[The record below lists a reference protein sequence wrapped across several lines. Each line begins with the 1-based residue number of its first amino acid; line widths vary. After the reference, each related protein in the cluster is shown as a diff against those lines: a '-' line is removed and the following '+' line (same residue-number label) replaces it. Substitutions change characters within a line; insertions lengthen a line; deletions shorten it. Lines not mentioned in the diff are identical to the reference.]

1 MIAMALIIRD
11 RQTFI
16 ALRARRQGYRIAS
29 EILNPP
35 VKVEQ
40 VPYQPK
46 APIDPSVFRT
56 EWVRRRFA
64 PYGPIQQ
71 VLAWTA
77 LVVLLAYI
85 VFIVVSFGHWR

>member
-1 MIAMALIIRD
+1 MIVMALIIRD

-35 VKVEQ
+35 VKRDQ
-40 VPYQPK
+40 PAYQPK
-46 APIDPSVFRT
+46 TPIDPSVFRT
-56 EWVRRRFA
+56 EWARRRFA
-64 PYGPIQQ
+64 PYGPIQR

-77 LVVLLAYI
+77 LVMLIAYVVFMVLW
-85 VFIVVSFGHWR
+85 FGR